1 MNLTIKVNSHIQKH
15 SPRGVLQKAI
25 LQNFANLTGKHLYWS
40 LFFNK
45 VAEFLFP
52 FTDWILEYTFQIFTC
67 FVICQVCILNSVKR
81 PWWSF
86 FAGTV
91 NDLHHKCLK
100 GSWTRLCIF
109 YTSDISLREECT
121 YSEFSGPY
129 FPAFGLNIRT
139 PYLSLFSLNA
149 RKYGPEKLRIR
160 TFFTQRIFYNMMNPV
175 RYNTRTQFD
184 CYITFLQYSAAG
196 FAKWSKYPQLWFC
209 IKNFNLRKYWD
220 KPFSIQLRGITE
232 NYITQHFWI
241 LTYYNPLIRTRIY
254 AFRGVTVC

>member
-1 MNLTIKVNSHIQKH
+1 MNLTIKVNSQIQKH

-40 LFFNK
+40 LFLYK

-67 FVICQVCILNSVKR
+67 FVVCQVCILNSVKR

-91 NDLHHKCLK
+91 KDLHHKCLK
-100 GSWTRLCIF
+100 GSWIRLCIF

-129 FPAFGLNIRT
+129 FPAFGLRIF
-139 PYLSLFSLNA
+139 PYSVWMRENTDQKNSE
-149 RKYGPEKLRIR
+149 YGHYLRSV
-160 TFFTQRIFYNMMNPV
+160 FFTIWWIQCYDE
-175 RYNTRTQFD
+175 Y